1 MDRHAAAASS
11 ASGAVVLIKLEPPN
25 TSAGRSAS
33 ESGSPD
39 PAVELIDDS
48 SDADLVTVWDATSP
62 AIGAAMPVSVSAAAP
77 FTLAVARERAHDA
90 NDALL
95 TSDIRGGRAAA
106 IAAAEGGAGGAGGAH
121 SGGRSQKV
129 KPVFTVGVYPW
140 WCRWRRVRAPHSSA
154 TACTTSGLG
163 TTASGSHRWSIG
175 LTPALRPASNLMP
188 QTRSIREMKL
198 MQAVRCGAGS
208 CPGGRQKIAPATK
221 SNMLSRR
228 MLSRGAP
235 WNQPERKSP
244 MSITPCR
251 RKKASMACS
260 EASMLGGC
268 APSSLHAGNRNDCK
282 AWKLNSAAAVPANR
296 RFTNPRFLAGAAVRP
311 GAAMSHPRA
320 PLRTPIE
327 GPVTAARFAL

>member
-1 MDRHAAAASS
+1 MNYQDEDTRAQGHDRTRPQPTPCTNTSGRGPVCEAAVPAASAACTSSVPLPALHCVSRVDSPIIAAFSAGAAAVMDRHAAAASS

-129 KPVFTVGVYPW
+129 KPVFTVGVYP
-140 WCRWRRVRAPHSSA
+140 CRA
-154 TACTTSGLG
+154 T
-163 TTASGSHRWSIG
+163 
-175 LTPALRPASNLMP
+175 
-188 QTRSIREMKL
+188 
-198 MQAVRCGAGS
+198 
-208 CPGGRQKIAPATK
+208 QK
-221 SNMLSRR
+221 
-228 MLSRGAP
+228 
-235 WNQPERKSP
+235 
-244 MSITPCR
+244 
-251 RKKASMACS
+251 
-260 EASMLGGC
+260 
-268 APSSLHAGNRNDCK
+268 
-282 AWKLNSAAAVPANR
+282 
-296 RFTNPRFLAGAAVRP
+296 
-311 GAAMSHPRA
+311 
-320 PLRTPIE
+320 
-327 GPVTAARFAL
+327 